1 VVVLASKFSIF
12 PAAYSSLMSLIH
24 LLKPNKEEKLGNKR
38 TKQEVWENKKVQFWP
53 ALELESFYGI

>member
-1 VVVLASKFSIF
+1 
-12 PAAYSSLMSLIH
+12 MSVFLLEPYN